1 VNSVAVGGA
10 RKVDREGDGG
20 AYDGGKEGG
29 GSYEGREGEAVTTVG
44 GEGW

>member
-1 VNSVAVGGA
+1 MGGA
-10 RKVDREGDGG
+10 SKVDREGDGG